1 MGRFHWSQAA
11 DRNSSVTISHRPL
24 ANPETIGLAY
34 DKPDNYHG
42 GNTMLELST
51 REIEGRSA
59 LSLLARKYLKVKP
72 YRRATIWTAGL
83 FLLCLLPQAALAQG
97 SPDIVWQAEHSG
109 KALAFSSD
117 GRMLLSG
124 VNLWRAADGKR
135 IRTFVLPY
143 NGGGVNA
150 VALSPDGQFA
160 AIGIQAF
167 NQNLD
172 LFRVGDGALL
182 RGRITAHNNG
192 TTSVAFS
199 PDGQLLASGGRDG
212 TAKLWHLPD
221 MTLVRT
227 FNGGP
232 GYQARVFAVL
242 FSLDGQTLAVGGQGG
257 VQLFRVSDGTL
268 IRALNGASST
278 LSLAISSD
286 DQFIAAGSNAID
298 QNGQCTDCSIKT
310 WRISDGALLQS
321 IDGNNNGVISIAFS
335 PDQPLI
341 MAGSGD
347 RVYEG
352 VVRFFRRSDGA
363 LIRFFYQDP
372 SNGSYITSVTY
383 SPDGSLFAFARADGL
398 VVVAKAFSMA
408 QDAQLIVP

>member
-1 MGRFHWSQAA
+1 
-11 DRNSSVTISHRPL
+11 
-24 ANPETIGLAY
+24 
-34 DKPDNYHG
+34 
-42 GNTMLELST
+42 MLELTIGET
-51 REIEGRSA
+51 RRRMLGSIS
-59 LSLLARKYLKVKP
+59 RKEYP
-72 YRRATIWTAGL
+72 ISRPGTRATIWTGVL
-83 FLLCLLPQAALAQG
+83 LLCLALAEAVLAQNG
-97 SPDIVWQAEHSG
+97 PNIVWQADHSG
-109 KALAFSSD
+109 KAVAFSSD
-117 GRMLLSG
+117 GQLLLSG
-124 VNLWRAADGKR
+124 TNLWRASDGKN

-143 NGGGVNA
+143 NGSGVNA

-172 LFRVGDGALL
+172 LFRVADGALI
-182 RGRITAHNNG
+182 RGRVTAHNNG
-192 TTSVAFS
+192 TTSVAIS

-212 TAKLWHLPD
+212 TAKIWHLPD
-221 MTLVRT
+221 LTLVRT
-227 FNGGP
+227 LNGGV

-242 FSLDGQTLAVGGQGG
+242 FSLDGQILAVGGQGG

-268 IRALNGASST
+268 IRALNGSSST

-286 DQFIAAGSNAID
+286 DQFIAAGSNLID

-310 WRISDGALLQS
+310 WRVSDGALLQS

-335 PDQPLI
+335 PDQQLI

-363 LIRFFYQDP
+363 LIRSFYQDP
-372 SNGSYITSVTY
+372 NNGSYITSVAY
-383 SPDGSLFAFARADGL
+383 SPDGSVFAFARADGL
-398 VVVAKAFSMA
+398 LVVAKAFSIA
-408 QDAQLIVP
+408 RNDQSIGP

>member
-1 MGRFHWSQAA
+1 
-11 DRNSSVTISHRPL
+11 
-24 ANPETIGLAY
+24 
-34 DKPDNYHG
+34 
-42 GNTMLELST
+42 MLELST
-51 REIEGRSA
+51 CETGRRSA
-59 LSLLARKYLKVKP
+59 QRLLAKKYLMPKP
-72 YRRATIWTAGL
+72 CTRATIWTVGV
-83 FLLCLLPQAALAQG
+83 FLLCFLPKAALAQG

-117 GRMLLSG
+117 GRLLLSG
-124 VNLWRAADGKR
+124 TNLWRASDGKK

-160 AIGIQAF
+160 AIGIQAY

-172 LFRVGDGALL
+172 LFRVGDGALI

-192 TTSVAFS
+192 TTSVAIS

-212 TAKLWHLPD
+212 TAKIWHLPD

-227 FNGGP
+227 LNGGV

-242 FSLDGQTLAVGGQGG
+242 FSLDGQILAVGGQGG

-268 IRALNGASST
+268 IQALNGASST
-278 LSLAISSD
+278 LSLAISPD
-286 DQFIAAGSNAID
+286 DQFIAAGSNATD
-298 QNGQCTDCSIKT
+298 QNGQCIDCSIKT

-321 IDGNNNGVISIAFS
+321 IDGNNNGIISVAFS

-347 RVYEG
+347 RVYDG
-352 VVRFFRRSDGA
+352 VVRFWRSSDGA

-372 SNGSYITSVTY
+372 SNGSYITRVAY

-408 QDAQLIVP
+408 QDAQTIVP